1 MDGFDFINIKQF
13 LWRKK
18 LTKLK
23 VKTWGKNLIDREVA
37 YEEVKHMGLKFYI
50 HTHTIFNT
58 FLLLAM

>member
-23 VKTWGKNLIDREVA
+23 VKTWGENLIDREVTQD
-37 YEEVKHMGLKFYI
+37 EVKRMGLKFYI
-50 HTHTIFNT
+50 HTHS
-58 FLLLAM
+58 L